1 MQVLVRLCILS
12 HFNILKKRSYST
24 LSSYIQFN
32 IGYHYSLSLSLSLSL
47 THSITLSLSF
57 THSPSL
63 IILPNSISGT
73 TILSLSL
80 SLSLSYS
87 FNHSLSHSLTLS
99 LSLIILPNTVCC
111 KYFMQVLVRYM
122 YIISFP

>member
-12 HFNILKKRSYST
+12 HFNILKKGSYST

-32 IGYHYSLSLSLSLSL
+32 IGYHYSLSLSLLLIQS
-47 THSITLSLSF
+47 LSLSF
-57 THSPSL
+57 IH
-63 IILPNSISGT
+63 
-73 TILSLSL
+73 
-80 SLSLSYS
+80 
-87 FNHSLSHSLTLS
+87 S

-122 YIISFP
+122 YII